1 MRKFYTPKCEHLN
14 KLNSSKKEKMI
25 DWKAEIELRLEKS
38 NIYKVLENK
47 LESEGKVIKSQ
58 QISLLFE
65 SVDYA
70 YQKSKLIIKYMP
82 EYTLHDGEHLFR
94 VLYLMEKIISVER
107 IKQLSTP
114 ELLLL
119 IVTAFFHDIGM
130 APKET
135 EIRAWKKDWEDT
147 EPTETE
153 LREHQ
158 KFNRFSNTYPEKL
171 EEIEKLNELGK
182 NSKAELVNSFLIS
195 EYIRT
200 SHAKRSREIINQ
212 DWKGKIK
219 YRDQDLTS
227 YFAQLCFSH
236 NEDAMT
242 LLQMETDVLCD
253 EEITIN
259 LPFIGVV
266 LRLADLLD
274 FDGKRTPS
282 VLFSHLAVRN
292 PISLKE
298 WEKHRSINAWSIKP
312 NSIIFSATCKHPVIE
327 ASIRKFCD
335 IIDNELKNCNVIL
348 SKTSSAKKYL
358 IELPTSLNREKIQAE
373 KDILTGEPIY
383 IYHDTS
389 FHLSKNQV
397 IDLLMGTKLYGK
409 PEVALR
415 ELIQNSIDAC
425 LLSQALHKKW
435 NSPYEPL
442 ITVKYYTKENEDFLE
457 VIDNGIGMNQ
467 DIIDKYYSKIGSS
480 YYQSRDFFD
489 LQANSNLDF
498 KPISRFGIGILSCF
512 MVADSMEVETKR
524 LIEQYEYDLPLKISV
539 EGYDSIFTITKSNK
553 KEPGTSTKLLLRK
566 GKHPW
571 DKLRNEEFVAVVKN
585 AISKPEIPVQIIT
598 DKENISYTKRDFYE
612 VKAESLKDYNWKNDE
627 NLKEI
632 DFDFKLNGLEGSVHI
647 AFIEKNG
654 VPVTSID
661 KLSEIVDINGE
672 DYELSMEL
680 KYDINEIRKNTST
693 IGITDDGEI
702 KQSSNYSN
710 LAKSESRLSIHGINY
725 PESLFPNYYSRDKKA
740 LLRWSF
746 PMLMVLDIGGKNDV
760 DLNSARNEILY
771 NEKWDYLE
779 QELSYIICNGI
790 YENVPV
796 EYWLKLKEILLS
808 ETKSDGFI
816 KGLNRFSEEIETI

>member
-1 MRKFYTPKCEHLN
+1 MT
-14 KLNSSKKEKMI
+14 
-25 DWKAEIELRLEKS
+25 DWKAEIELRLAKS
-38 NIYKVLENK
+38 GIYKILEEK
-47 LESEGKVIKSQ
+47 LDIESKAIKGQ
-58 QISLLFE
+58 QLSLVFE
-65 SVDYA
+65 FVDYA
-70 YQKSKLIIKYMP
+70 YQKSKLVLKYMP
-82 EYTLHDGEHLFR
+82 EYTLHDGDHLFR
-94 VLYLMEKIISVER
+94 VLYLMEKIISVDNLKR
-107 IKQLSTP
+107 LSTP

-119 IVTAFFHDIGM
+119 LLTAFFHDIGM
-130 APKET
+130 APEEKD
-135 EIRAWKKDWEDT
+135 IRAWKKNWDNS

-153 LREHQ
+153 LLEHQ

-171 EEIEKLNELGK
+171 EEIEKLSGLGK
-182 NSKAELVNSFLIS
+182 FSDAELVNSFLIS

-200 SHAKRSREIINQ
+200 THAQRAREVINHNF
-212 DWKGKIK
+212 KGKVK
-219 YRDQDLTS
+219 YRDQDLTA

-253 EEITIN
+253 EETTIN
-259 LPFIGVV
+259 LPFLGVV

-298 WEKHRSINAWSIKP
+298 WEKHRSVNAWSIKP
-312 NSIIFSATCKHPVIE
+312 NSIIFSATCKHPAIE

-335 IIDNELKNCNVIL
+335 IIDNELKNCNIIL
-348 SKTSSAKKYL
+348 SKTSTDKKYL

-373 KDILTGEPIY
+373 KDILTGDPIY

-425 LLSQALHKKW
+425 LLSQALHNKW

-442 ITVKYYTKENEDFLE
+442 ITVKYYTKENEDYLE

-467 DIIDKYYSKIGSS
+467 EIIDKYYSKIGSS

-498 KPISRFGIGILSCF
+498 KPISRFGIGILSSF

-524 LIEQYEYDLPLKISV
+524 LIDQYEFDIPLKISV

-553 KEPGTSTKLLLRK
+553 KEPGTSTRLILRK

-571 DKLRNEEFVAVVKN
+571 DKLRNEEFIEVVKN
-585 AISKPEIPVQIIT
+585 SISKPEIPVQIIT
-598 DKENISYTKRDFYE
+598 DKENISYTKADFYE
-612 VKAESLKDYNWKNDE
+612 VKAESLKDYNWNNDE
-627 NLKEI
+627 NLREI
-632 DFDFKLNGLEGSVHI
+632 DFNFKLNGLEGSAHV
-647 AFIEKNG
+647 ALIEQNG
-654 VPVTSID
+654 LPVTSID
-661 KLSEIVDINGE
+661 KLSEKVEINGE
-672 DYELSMEL
+672 NYELSMEL
-680 KYDINEIRKNTST
+680 KYDTNEIRKSSST

-702 KQSSNYSN
+702 KQSSQYSY
-710 LAKSESRLSIHGINY
+710 LAQSESRLSIHGIKY
-725 PESLFPNYYSRDKKA
+725 PESLFPTYYSRDKKA

-746 PMLMVLDIGGKNDV
+746 PMLIILDIGGKNDL

-771 NEKWDYLE
+771 NEKWDHLE
-779 QELSYIICNGI
+779 QQLSYIICKGI
-790 YENVPV
+790 YENVDIN
-796 EYWLKLKEILLS
+796 YWFKLKEILLS
-808 ETKSDGFI
+808 ETKSDSFI
-816 KGLNRFSEEIETI
+816 KGLNALTKELEKDI